1 MINSQHLGSHE
12 QRMVIKS
19 VGQYCVINRIFDE
32 ITRNIIIGE
41 EKDTANLFA
50 NLNRI

>member
-12 QRMVIKS
+12 QRMVIKR